1 MIEPDKNRVVTGSS
15 QTEDASLDKKLRPQT
30 LNKFIGQQ
38 RIKDNLNIFIEAAK
52 KRKESIEH
60 VLLYGPPGI
69 GKTTLASIIANM
81 MGANL
86 KITAGP
92 AIERSGDLAS
102 LLTNLEEGDILFI
115 DEMHRLNKNIE
126 EVLYPAMEDYALD
139 IMVGKGPAAKS
150 LRLDLPKFT
159 VIGATTRVALLSSP
173 LRDRFGATYRLDF
186 YEDNEI
192 EKIIEQSASVLGLK
206 MDKQSAAEI
215 ARCSRRTP
223 RIANRLLKRVRDF
236 AEVKNNGVIDPAMTK
251 KALAALAVD
260 RLGLDDTDRK
270 ILDAIINKFNGGP
283 VGVKAISASISEEAD
298 TIEDVY
304 EPYLMQ
310 IGFLNRTAKGREATA
325 NAYQHLG
332 IKKPEDQKLI

>member
-1 MIEPDKNRVVTGSS
+1 MIESQENRVVSKS
-15 QTEDASLDKKLRPQT
+15 CRQEDLSLDKKLRPQK
-30 LNKFIGQQ
+30 LDNFIGQE
-38 RIKDNLNIFIEAAK
+38 RIKENLDIFIEAAK
-52 KRKESIEH
+52 KREESIEH

-81 MGANL
+81 MEANL

-115 DEMHRLNKNIE
+115 DEMHRLNKTIE

-150 LRLDLPKFT
+150 LRLDLPRFT
-159 VIGATTRVALLSSP
+159 VIGATTRMALLSSP

-186 YEDNEI
+186 YENNEI
-192 EKIIEQSASVLGLK
+192 QKIVEQSAQILNVKL
-206 MDKQSAAEI
+206 DQTSAEEI
-215 ARCSRRTP
+215 ARCARRTP

-236 AEVKNNGVIDPAMTK
+236 AEVKNQGVINLDITK
-251 KALAALAVD
+251 QALNALAVD
-260 RLGLDDTDRK
+260 KLGLDETDRK

-283 VGVKAISASISEEAD
+283 VGVKAISATISEEAD

-310 IGFLNRTAKGREATA
+310 IGFLHRTPKGREVTKH
-325 NAYQHLG
+325 AYKHLG
-332 IKKPEDQKLI
+332 LSPPEGQPLL